1 MSEEAFRPELVTPI
15 RHNKPKPQPHDEN
28 NYHNIPE
35 IFQLP
40 RDVFVDLYTKAHLFE
55 QLHPDLLSS
64 PQDASGTPGISGNK
78 CLFPFPCVFFLH

>member
-1 MSEEAFRPELVTPI
+1 
-15 RHNKPKPQPHDEN
+15 
-28 NYHNIPE
+28 
-35 IFQLP
+35 
-40 RDVFVDLYTKAHLFE
+40 VDLYTKAHLFE